1 MVRGL
6 VPVSPENDS
15 SAVYRPLEGG
25 ERARTC
31 FVLALPLSNLSVHE
45 EFAYSKSALSWQI
58 RCVEGR
64 GSIRCTQASGSD
76 RKSRFRKLITEW
88 TLSKCKGGMTM
99 TMEYTTRQSNDV
111 TILDLTGRLSLGEAV
126 AFGPGSGLILSE
138 TVRELAKKGRKNI
151 LLNLAGVTYVD
162 SSGVGQLVGAMT
174 SARNQ
179 GVSLKLLRPNTQVL
193 NLLKMSKL
201 DTVFDISEDEA
212 TAVASFT
219 KGAAAGG

>member
-1 MVRGL
+1 
-6 VPVSPENDS
+6 
-15 SAVYRPLEGG
+15 
-25 ERARTC
+25 
-31 FVLALPLSNLSVHE
+31 
-45 EFAYSKSALSWQI
+45 
-58 RCVEGR
+58 
-64 GSIRCTQASGSD
+64 
-76 RKSRFRKLITEW
+76 
-88 TLSKCKGGMTM
+88 MTM
-99 TMEYTTRQSNDV
+99 QSTTRQSDDV

-138 TVRELAKKGRKNI
+138 TVKELAKKGKKNI

-193 NLLKMSKL
+193 NLLKLSKL
-201 DTVFDISEDEA
+201 DTVFDIFEDEG

-219 KGAAAGG
+219 KGSAAGS

>member
-1 MVRGL
+1 
-6 VPVSPENDS
+6 
-15 SAVYRPLEGG
+15 
-25 ERARTC
+25 
-31 FVLALPLSNLSVHE
+31 
-45 EFAYSKSALSWQI
+45 
-58 RCVEGR
+58 
-64 GSIRCTQASGSD
+64 
-76 RKSRFRKLITEW
+76 
-88 TLSKCKGGMTM
+88 MTM
-99 TMEYTTRQSNDV
+99 QSTTRQSDDV

-138 TVRELAKKGRKNI
+138 TVKELAKKGKKNI

-193 NLLKMSKL
+193 NLLKLSKL
-201 DTVFDISEDEA
+201 DTVFNIFEDEG

-219 KGAAAGG
+219 KGSAAGS